1 MMLANPRLRRFTLAL
16 SWHRAAR
23 SSSAARL
30 RLFPEEINIIYDSKC
45 NVCKLEMDLLAR
57 RDERL
62 FGTNGRRIRLTDLES
77 EYDESDPRNGG
88 VSYKKGMSAI
98 NAVYPDG
105 SVIEGVPVFVKA
117 YDLVQLGWLFR
128 VLEWPPLK
136 PLVDAG
142 YRLFAKHRTVVTRG
156 SSLDDLIRAYEE
168 KKSIESADCS
178 ICTDM
183 HQKR

>member
-1 MMLANPRLRRFTLAL
+1 MLTNPRLRRLTLAL

-23 SSSAARL
+23 SSSAART
-30 RLFPEEINIIYDSKC
+30 RLFPEELNIIYDSKC

-62 FGTNGRRIRLTDLES
+62 FGANGRRIRLTDLECD
-77 EYDESDPRNGG
+77 YDERDPRNGG

-98 NAVYPDG
+98 NVVFPDG
-105 SVIEGVPVFVKA
+105 RVIEGVPVFVKA

-128 VLEWPPLK
+128 FTEWPLLK
-136 PLVDAG
+136 PLVEVG
-142 YRLFAKHRTVVTRG
+142 YQVFAKYRTNLTRG

-168 KKSIESADCS
+168 RSSSKSADCS
-178 ICTDM
+178 SCTNT
-183 HQKR
+183 QSR